1 MGQKCV
7 RGQFAV
13 VTSVNSAPSGLCLLY
28 FPIMTRNG
36 RKGCRA
42 VDYADVASLC
52 AYVYYYKALFHL
64 LWNRVLV
71 VNILLQARLYPK
83 RRSTLYIYNTIF
95 DYNIVVIMGKAIT
108 LLKKYCPSGYF
119 CLLENEAFLYD
130 LIHKELS
137 ASCLVI
143 NRESLES
150 RSDGTWYWKSDSNQL
165 G

>member
-1 MGQKCV
+1 MEQSTSSEYIITGQIV
-7 RGQFAV
+7 SEE
-13 VTSVNSAPSGLCLLY
+13 TIDS
-28 FPIMTRNG
+28 
-36 RKGCRA
+36 
-42 VDYADVASLC
+42 
-52 AYVYYYKALFHL
+52 
-64 LWNRVLV
+64 
-71 VNILLQARLYPK
+71 
-83 RRSTLYIYNTIF
+83 LYIYNTIF